1 MAAIHDPV
9 PGFNDRLA
17 RPVDRFFDRVEAGR
31 LYMRLNWSVMDDPAL
46 FQPAGHGR
54 AGHDPAIT
62 AEKAGEMP
70 WLRIQRQPF
79 GRLPESGAPAFGMRQ
94 IRRASC
100 RARVCQSV
108 SISVDAVSV
117 NKNIK
122 INKK

>member
-54 AGHDPAIT
+54 AGHDTAIT
-62 AEKAGEMP
+62 AENAGEML
-70 WLRIQRQPF
+70 WLRIERQKI
-79 GRLPESGAPAFGMRQ
+79 GRAHVVTTVTNAHIGCSLRLAKNRQ
-94 IRRASC
+94 YH
-100 RARVCQSV
+100 
-108 SISVDAVSV
+108 
-117 NKNIK
+117 
-122 INKK
+122 